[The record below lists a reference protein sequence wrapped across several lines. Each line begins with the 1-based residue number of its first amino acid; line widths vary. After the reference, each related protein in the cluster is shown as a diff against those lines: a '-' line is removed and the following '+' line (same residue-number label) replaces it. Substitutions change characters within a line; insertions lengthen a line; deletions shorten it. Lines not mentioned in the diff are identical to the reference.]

1 MLVINWPF
9 LYIFFFQQSGS
20 ITYNGH
26 RHDEFCVQR
35 TSAYISQTDNHL
47 AELTVRE
54 SLDFAA
60 RCQGASEGFSG
71 LFSLIYYLQPVWF
84 IIQPFI
90 NINYVVMNI
99 LRVLIG
105 YIEDLDRLEKERNI
119 RPSPEIDAFMKVV
132 ILNLL
137 L

>member
-1 MLVINWPF
+1 MLLLCYPEFISALLLRSNWF
-9 LYIFFFQQSGS
+9 SV
-20 ITYNGH
+20 TYK
-26 RHDEFCVQR
+26 FCVQR

-60 RCQGASEGFSG
+60 RCQGASEVFSG
-71 LFSLIYYLQPVWF
+71 LFSLLYYIFTTPVWF
-84 IIQPFI
+84 IIQPFV